1 MAFLW
6 FWSHCT
12 HTCVLIGLLIRC
24 VVAEYVTEILQYTC
38 EQICQASTDLSLSV
52 SRMVSSCFAVLR
64 QIRGIRRSVSQYTP
78 HLAQKLCRVAD
89 MDCRRRLRSASTLE
103 LHVPLTCRVTVGDR
117 AFAVSAAR
125 VWNGRVCH
133 LTLSRRHCW
142 SPLNDGSRH
151 CSSAARLI
159 SDSSYPA
166 WHSRWFYFF
175 LL

>member
-1 MAFLW
+1 MLFCLCLLPNLTFSVANTLVQFL
-6 FWSHCT
+6 SLPHHST
-12 HTCVLIGLLIRC
+12 SLHNNLSTC
-24 VVAEYVTEILQYTC
+24 LQYTC

-64 QIRGIRRSVSQYTP
+64 QIRSIRRSVSQYTP
-78 HLAQKLCRVAD
+78 HLARELCRVAD

-133 LTLSRRHCW
+133 LTLSRRH
-142 SPLNDGSRH
+142 R
-151 CSSAARLI
+151 
-159 SDSSYPA
+159 
-166 WHSRWFYFF
+166 
-175 LL
+175 